1 MDFVVCNVT
10 EDKMLEEIKQR
21 IIESDLT
28 PQDMRIVLDILKDF
42 EEQKEQ

>member
-1 MDFVVCNVT
+1 
-10 EDKMLEEIKQR
+10 MLEEIKQR